1 MLTDEKR
8 IRTEDAGFRLLALP
22 PSQSVFFDIE
32 TTGFK
37 ASSSNVYL
45 IGAAVRQD
53 NEWVIRQWIAQ
64 APSEEGAILRAFD
77 AFLKGKRCVVH
88 FNGDHFDIPYLEE
101 KYAACGLPSPFA
113 DLRSVDLFRL
123 LRPLKKALGLTH
135 MNQKSLERF
144 AGLDRE
150 DPFDGGELIR
160 VYHRYCRERGGSDL
174 AALLLHNM
182 EDVEGMLYI
191 TRMLAYLG
199 AADAAA
205 GGIRVHETP
214 FGLPD
219 LPEGCQALEGCIDL
233 SLPAPVPRRAA
244 VRTDMAA
251 LELEGSKGRLT
262 FPVLRGTL
270 RRYFPDYRNYS
281 YLPVEDTA
289 VHNSVAA
296 YMDPAYR
303 CKATADTCY
312 VKASGVFLPQPE
324 PVYEPVLRRVRKDR
338 VCWFPLPENAENDSF
353 AADYAR
359 LLLQKLWPF
368 ALPALPDV

>member
-8 IRTEDAGFRLLALP
+8 IQTDDAGFRLLSLP
-22 PSQSVFFDIE
+22 PAQSVFFDIE

-45 IGAAVRQD
+45 IGAAIRQD
-53 NEWVIRQWIAQ
+53 DAWVIRQWIAHS
-64 APSEEGAILRAFD
+64 PSEEGAILRAFD
-77 AFLKGKRCVVH
+77 AFLKGKRFVVH
-88 FNGDHFDIPYLEE
+88 FNGDNFDIPYLEE

-113 DLRSVDLFRL
+113 DLQSVDLFRL
-123 LRPLKKALGLTH
+123 LRPLKKVLGLAH
-135 MNQKSLERF
+135 MNQKSLERY

-160 VYHRYCRERGGSDL
+160 VYHRWCRERGGSDL

-182 EDVEGMLYI
+182 EDVEGMLYL

-199 AADAAA
+199 VPDAAA
-205 GGIRVHETP
+205 GTLEVHEAP
-214 FGLPD
+214 FDMPD
-219 LPEGCQALEGCIDL
+219 LPEGCQAAEGSIAL
-233 SLPAPVPRRAA
+233 ALPAPVPGKAS
-244 VRTDMAA
+244 VSTDMAS
-251 LELEGSKGRLT
+251 LVLEGTQGRLS

-281 YLPVEDTA
+281 YLPVEDMA

-303 CKATADTCY
+303 RRATADTCY

-324 PVYEPVLRRVRKDR
+324 PLYEPVLRRVRKDR

-368 ALPALPDV
+368 ALPARPDE